1 MRSLRSLEWERI
13 KAFTAAEALSPVAR
27 ECCLELPLETD
38 HEVVENL
45 LLQTEEARFLVDNG
59 ADPINDRIPDLR
71 SILATVSAG
80 ARLTVE
86 ELNQTKDVLVVSRKV
101 NASLRLLSKEDFPK
115 IAAFGDRITVL
126 DDLRRELESSLDEK
140 GGIRDSASSE
150 LASIRKSIRKLHADI
165 KDELGRL
172 IHSSQV
178 AKALQET
185 IITQR
190 NGRYVLPVSANKRNS
205 VNGIVHDTS
214 QSGLTVYIEPISIV
228 EPSNKIRILE
238 ADEVREIERIID
250 TLCLLCRENVA
261 LISSNFEVLTELDVI
276 QAKAR
281 VGIKYGGIKPE
292 ISRDDRIELIESKH
306 PLLVLQGG
314 DVVPNSLVLGGDQ
327 TSRTLVITG
336 PNTGGKTVLLKQIG
350 LIALMLKAGM
360 LVPGLDGTRLPIFEC
375 IWSDI
380 GDEQSLEQSLST
392 FSSHLQNIVTLV
404 ESAKSGVLILL
415 DEIGVGTDPSE
426 GAAIARAVLEHLNA
440 SGALTVTTTHY
451 TDLKLLAYSEEGF
464 VNGSLEF
471 NEATFAPTYRLRL
484 GVPGSSK
491 GIVIA
496 RRLGLSPDVVARATN
511 LIELQGEDLARV
523 MTELEA
529 RLSEILEKEKALE
542 EELERQRSLAEGLEA
557 AKSDFDR
564 KKSRL
569 IEEYRDKLTEGLE
582 AAEEKIRA
590 LTRELQSQPSLKKTQ
605 AMKDKLVE
613 LKRDLDWV
621 EEEAAPQ
628 GKAAAVFDPAG
639 LSRGDRV
646 RVLSLNQPGSV
657 EEVISTS
664 GDQFIVSVLVGTMKV
679 KVPARDLAPLSNS
692 AASPGARG
700 HLKKRTQRRKSAAAS
715 APVVP
720 ARELEE
726 FIRTSNNTL
735 DLRGKRVEEALT
747 LVEEFL
753 DGALISGMS
762 PLMIIH
768 GHGTGAIKKA
778 VREYM
783 KTSRYV
789 RSYRPGE
796 MHEGGDGVTVVDVK

>member
-13 KAFTAAEALSPVAR
+13 KAYTAAEALSPVAR
-27 ECCLELPLETD
+27 EYCLDLPLETD
-38 HEVVENL
+38 SEVVDNL
-45 LLQTEEARFLVDNG
+45 LCQTEEARFLVENG
-59 ADPINDRIPDLR
+59 ADPVNDRIPDLR
-71 SILATVSAG
+71 RILATLSAG

-86 ELNQTKDVLVVSRKV
+86 ELNQIKDVLAVSRKV
-101 NASLRLLSKEDFPK
+101 SASLRLLSKDDFPK
-115 IAAFGDRITVL
+115 IASFGERITVL
-126 DDLRRELESSLDEK
+126 DDLRRELDSSLDEK
-140 GGIRDSASSE
+140 GGIKDSASTE
-150 LASIRKSIRKLHADI
+150 LAAIRKSIRKLHADI

-190 NGRYVLPVSANKRNS
+190 NGRYVLPVSASKRNS

-228 EPSNKIRILE
+228 EPSNRIRILE
-238 ADEVREIERIID
+238 TEEVREIERIID
-250 TLCLLCRENVA
+250 ALCLICREKAPV
-261 LISSNFEVLTELDVI
+261 ISSNFEILTELDVI

-292 ISRDDRIELIESKH
+292 ISRDDRIELIESRH

-314 DVVPNSLVLGGDQ
+314 AVVANSLSLGGAEKK
-327 TSRTLVITG
+327 RTLVITG
-336 PNTGGKTVLLKQIG
+336 PNTGGKTVLLKQVG
-350 LIALMLKAGM
+350 LVALMLKAGM
-360 LVPGLDGTRLPIFEC
+360 LIPGLDRTKLPIFEC

-392 FSSHLQNIVTLV
+392 FSSHLQNIVTIA
-404 ESAKSGVLILL
+404 ESARPGVLILL

-471 NEATFAPTYRLRL
+471 NEATFAPTYKLRL

-496 RRLGLSPDVVARATN
+496 RRLGLSPAVVERATN

-529 RLSEILEKEKALE
+529 RLSEILEKEKALQNE
-542 EELERQRSLAEGLEA
+542 FDRQHYLAESLEA

-569 IEEYRDKLTEGLE
+569 VEEYRANLSRGLE
-582 AAEEKIRA
+582 DAEEKIRS

-605 AMKDKLVE
+605 AMKDKLAE
-613 LKRDLDWV
+613 LKRELDWL
-621 EEEAAPQ
+621 EETPP
-628 GKAAAVFDPAG
+628 GKGKEKFDPAS

-646 RVLSLNQPGSV
+646 RVLSLNQPGTV
-657 EEVISTS
+657 EEVISS
-664 GDQFIVSVLVGTMKV
+664 NGDQYIVSVLVGTMKV
-679 KVPARDLAPLSNS
+679 KVPVRDLAPLADAVSS
-692 AASPGARG
+692 SGSRG
-700 HLKKRTQRRKSAAAS
+700 HLKKRLDRGKRAGSPS
-715 APVVP
+715 PVVP

-726 FIRTSNNTL
+726 FIRTSTNTL

-747 LVEEFL
+747 LVEQFL

-762 PLMIIH
+762 PLMVIH
-768 GHGTGAIKKA
+768 GHGTGAIKRA

-783 KTSRYV
+783 KSSRYV
-789 RSYRPGE
+789 RSYRSGE
-796 MHEGGDGVTVVDVK
+796 MHEGGDGVTVIDVK